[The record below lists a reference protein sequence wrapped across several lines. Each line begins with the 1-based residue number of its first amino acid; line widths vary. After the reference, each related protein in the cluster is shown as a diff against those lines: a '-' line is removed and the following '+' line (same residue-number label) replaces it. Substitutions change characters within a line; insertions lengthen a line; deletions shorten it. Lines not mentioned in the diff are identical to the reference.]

1 MIIGTA
7 GHIDHGKTTLVHAL
21 TGVDTDRLPE
31 EKRRGITIELGFAPL
46 TLDGI
51 GTVGVVDVPGHE
63 AFVRTMV
70 AGATGIDLA
79 LLVVAADEGVMPQTL
94 EHLSILTLLGTR
106 TGVIAL
112 TKCDLASEE
121 WIDLVTADLLDV
133 VRDTP
138 LEGVPVIRTSATT
151 GAGLSELRA
160 ALGAAIASIPARESG
175 DVFRMPIDRAFTIRG
190 TGTVVTGT
198 VWQGSVGVGDALV
211 VQPASRVVRVRGV
224 QAHGADVTRAVPGS
238 RAAIAVTGADVA
250 DVGRGGWLC
259 ADADW
264 PVTSLLRAEV
274 SLLADANHSL
284 RPREWVRLHLG
295 TADVGARIVVGGGAL
310 EPGERRSARVILQEP
325 VLARAGDRFVL
336 RLASPP
342 STLGGGVVV
351 DPLPPR
357 RRAPLWNRLDRDDQT
372 LGRILLEAGAVGATR
387 PVLAVRTGLP
397 GDRLQAMLQRPEL
410 AIAIGQRWYHPS
422 VVSGVADAIEQLVHE
437 EHRRSPLGDGVAVA
451 VVAAGLRIAPDL
463 VDHAILTLSA
473 QGKVERRGA
482 HLAAAGWRPVMGAVD
497 SAFRDRVLADLRA
510 AGSEPPDVAA
520 LTELH
525 QRDPVPILRLLE
537 REGLVV
543 PVEPARFYAA
553 EEVDRLVT
561 TLRDGMTERREYGPA
576 ELRDLL
582 GLSRKFLIPFLEYCD
597 RKRITERRATGRV
610 RVAQVP

>member
-21 TGVDTDRLPE
+21 TGVNTDRLPE

-46 TLDGI
+46 TLDKV

-70 AGATGIDLA
+70 AGATGIDVA

-121 WIDLVTADLLDV
+121 WIDLVTTDLLDV

-138 LEGVPVIRTSATT
+138 LEGAPVIRTSATT
-151 GAGLSELRA
+151 GAGLGDLKS
-160 ALGAAIASIPARESG
+160 ALGAAIASIPVRESG
-175 DVFRMPIDRAFTIRG
+175 DVFRMPIDRSFTIRG

-211 VQPASRVVRVRGV
+211 VQPGSRTVRVRGV
-224 QAHGADVTRAVPGS
+224 QAHGADVTRALPGS
-238 RAAIAVTGADVA
+238 RAAIAVTGAEVA

-274 SLLADANHSL
+274 SLLADANHPL

-295 TADVGARIVVGGGAL
+295 TADVGARIVVSGGAL
-310 EPGERRSARVILQEP
+310 EPGERRPARVILQEP

-342 STLGGGVVV
+342 STLGGGIVV

-357 RRAPLWNRLDRDDQT
+357 RRAPLWNRLDRDDET
-372 LGRILLEAGAVGATR
+372 LGRVLLEAGAAGVTR
-387 PVLAVRTGLP
+387 SVLAVRTGLS
-397 GDRLQAMLQRPEL
+397 GDRLQAMLRRPEL
-410 AIAIGQRWYHPS
+410 AVAVGQGWYHPS
-422 VVSGVADAIEQLVHE
+422 VVAGVADAIEQLVND
-437 EHRRSPLGDGVAVA
+437 EHRRSPLGDGLAVA
-451 VVAAGLRIAPDL
+451 AVPAGLRIAPDL
-463 VDHAILTLSA
+463 VDHAIESLSA
-473 QGKVERRGA
+473 RGTVERRGA
-482 HLAAAGWRPVMGAVD
+482 HVATAGWRPVMGAVD
-497 SAFRDRVLADLRA
+497 SAYRDQILADLRA
-510 AGSEPPDVAA
+510 AGPEPPDVPA

-543 PVEPARFYAA
+543 AVEPGRFYAA
-553 EEVDRLVT
+553 EEVGRLVT
-561 TLRDGMTERREYGPA
+561 ILRDGMTERREYSPA
-576 ELRDLL
+576 ELRDVL
-582 GLSRKFLIPFLEYCD
+582 GLSRKYLIPFLEYCD